1 MHAAPGAEQGKDE
14 GYSVRQLQSL
24 FGLPRPV
31 IDALVAAGVVA
42 PGRGPR
48 RALRFGFQDA
58 VLLRTACSLQAAAV
72 PARKIVQALQRLRKG
87 LPTALPLTGL
97 RIGAVGGD
105 VAVWEHSAPRSAA
118 SGQWL
123 IDFEVRAEP
132 GGLAQLSR
140 AVEVPAEDA
149 DAWFQ
154 RGTALE
160 AQSAAEAE
168 AAYRQALLVAPDH
181 ADASINLGC
190 LLCEAGRCQ
199 DAAAVLH
206 QGLLHHPGE
215 ALLHFNLAIALED
228 LMRSDEALA
237 AYEACLKLA
246 PDLADAHF
254 NAARLYEAA
263 GQRHRALRHY
273 NEYRRLQG

>member
-24 FGLPRPV
+24 FGLARPF

-132 GGLAQLSR
+132 GGL
-140 AVEVPAEDA
+140 P
-149 DAWFQ
+149 
-154 RGTALE
+154 
-160 AQSAAEAE
+160 
-168 AAYRQALLVAPDH
+168 
-181 ADASINLGC
+181 C
-190 LLCEAGRCQ
+190 C
-199 DAAAVLH
+199 
-206 QGLLHHPGE
+206 
-215 ALLHFNLAIALED
+215 
-228 LMRSDEALA
+228 
-237 AYEACLKLA
+237 
-246 PDLADAHF
+246 
-254 NAARLYEAA
+254 
-263 GQRHRALRHY
+263 LRHVDPGL
-273 NEYRRLQG
+273 EGEPERDDPDDDHREHREQQRELDRGRTGITSSSCVP